1 MALYVTG
8 ESNPNFHEIKGK
20 KVMGV
25 GLGDIFQ
32 HGPIK
37 LRNTKKPEPAK
48 PSKPDDKVRGVLDC
62 SKLTFV
68 LRLQMHTCRHANI

>member
-1 MALYVTG
+1 MVLYVTG

-48 PSKPDDKVRGVLDC
+48 PSKPDDKVRGVF
-62 SKLTFV
+62 TFV
-68 LRLQMHTCRHANI
+68 LWLQMHTCRHANI